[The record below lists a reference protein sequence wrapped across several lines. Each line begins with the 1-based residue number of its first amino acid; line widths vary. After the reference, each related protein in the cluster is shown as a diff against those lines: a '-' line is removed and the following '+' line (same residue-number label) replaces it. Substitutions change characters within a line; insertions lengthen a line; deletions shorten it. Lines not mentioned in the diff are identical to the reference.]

1 MFTIHLNNLK
11 FFAYHGLH
19 EEEGILGTDF
29 EVSVSISFKG
39 ADKVLSLKD
48 SIDYVSAYEIIK
60 QIFAIPEKLLETLA
74 QTIVEALHDF
84 DKRIST
90 INISIEKINP
100 PISNF
105 VGKVGVSY
113 SKSFI

>member
-11 FFAYHGLH
+11 FFAFHGLH

-29 EVSVSISFKG
+29 EVSVSISFNTSV
-39 ADKVLSLKD
+39 KVLHLKD
-48 SIDYVSAYEIIK
+48 SIDYVSAYQIIK
-60 QIFAIPEKLLETLA
+60 KIFDIPEKLLETLA
-74 QTIVEALHDF
+74 QTIVDALYDF
-84 DKRIST
+84 DKRIT
-90 INISIEKINP
+90 IINISIEKINP

-105 VGKVGVSY
+105 VGRVGVSY